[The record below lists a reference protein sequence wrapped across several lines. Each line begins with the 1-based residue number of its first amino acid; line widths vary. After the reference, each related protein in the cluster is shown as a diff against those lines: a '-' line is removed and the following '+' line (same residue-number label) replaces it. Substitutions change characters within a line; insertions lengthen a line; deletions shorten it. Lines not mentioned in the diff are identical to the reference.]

1 MQRDCEVR
9 GRTMFGTLYD
19 FYVWVRDWDETCKK
33 LKKLSNNLDRILL
46 IKEEV
51 EVKRA

>member
-19 FYVWVRDWDETCKK
+19 FYVWVRAWEETCKK
-33 LKKLSNNLDRILL
+33 LRESSDNLDRIV
-46 IKEEV
+46 ITRADEKEE
-51 EVKRA
+51 

>member
-9 GRTMFGTLYD
+9 GRTMFRTLYD

-33 LKKLSNNLDRILL
+33 LRESNHNRDRI
-46 IKEEV
+46 IITRADEKEE
-51 EVKRA
+51 

>member
-9 GRTMFGTLYD
+9 GRTMFRTLYD

-33 LKKLSNNLDRILL
+33 LRESSDKLDQIIITMANER
-46 IKEEV
+46 EE
-51 EVKRA
+51 